1 LNQSNEKID
10 LQKINSSLVPSQGIG
25 NQTNKLRN
33 QNMLGSLK
41 NYLTNAKKNL
51 EKDEKVYLLNNPQII
66 KQESIKSK
74 INEEVK
80 SLYEEMKDEQ
90 TKLFENKINEL
101 KNSQTDVENKITK
114 IEKEMKYNIQ
124 SQYISRFSNFILT
137 KYI

>member
-1 LNQSNEKID
+1 MNQSNEKID